1 MKKKIIPR
9 KTGHFLAAAF
19 MALLLQTACTHYQP
33 PITEPEAAA
42 ARIAGKIV
50 QGALPAF
57 EPGEDPAKNYFIVTP
72 AYVIYF
78 DFLQYENRELKLTVE
93 KLRKIIEGRK

>member
-1 MKKKIIPR
+1 MRWI
-9 KTGHFLAAAF
+9 FLPLT
-19 MALLLQTACTHYQP
+19 LLIAVFLEINCHTYQP

-42 ARIAGKIV
+42 ARIAGKII
-50 QGALPAF
+50 QGAPPAF
-57 EPGEDPAKNYFIVTP
+57 EPGEDPAKSYFIVTP